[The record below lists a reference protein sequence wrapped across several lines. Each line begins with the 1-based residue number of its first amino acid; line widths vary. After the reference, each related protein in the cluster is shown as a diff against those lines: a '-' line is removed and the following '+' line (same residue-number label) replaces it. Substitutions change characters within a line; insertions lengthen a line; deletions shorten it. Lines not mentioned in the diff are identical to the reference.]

1 MKKFY
6 EDPEVE
12 IVTFDDIASAS
23 GFEDPKDGDIDIGD
37 FFN

>member
-1 MKKFY
+1 MRKFY

-12 IVTFDDIASAS
+12 IVTFSDIPTVS

>member
-12 IVTFDDIASAS
+12 IVTFDDIASTS
-23 GFEDPKDGDIDIGD
+23 GFEDPKDGDIDID